1 MVSEVDVK
9 EGQLAPALK
18 QLPTTEDA
26 QIAPEVAG
34 EPEQIQ
40 DATPE
45 VTDWKAEA
53 ERYRLEREERD
64 RKIAKLENDLRSK
77 STYKLK
83 QDERDDTL
91 LSVKAQLDAHTKALS
106 AVVNRLAS
114 GETEGIDEE
123 IRGIQ
128 AEVTRN
134 TSVAKEHEL
143 LGVIIGQARDACLD
157 ESGNPLLDLENA
169 PELEEV
175 RRALNSQIDKAR
187 SGERLD
193 LGVAYAQIPLVYQIA
208 TRKERMESA
217 KRLAEARKAE
227 REAKKEALDA
237 AGIGDLSPGGGGPSS
252 SANVT
257 TENIDVLYVKNPE
270 KYEDQYRTFLNTG
283 RV

>member
-1 MVSEVDVK
+1 MVLEVDVK
-9 EGQLAPALK
+9 EGQLASALE

-257 TENIDVLYVKNPE
+257 TENIDVLYMKNPE
-270 KYEDQYRTFLNTG
+270 KYEDQYRTFLRTG

>member
-9 EGQLAPALK
+9 EGQLAPALE